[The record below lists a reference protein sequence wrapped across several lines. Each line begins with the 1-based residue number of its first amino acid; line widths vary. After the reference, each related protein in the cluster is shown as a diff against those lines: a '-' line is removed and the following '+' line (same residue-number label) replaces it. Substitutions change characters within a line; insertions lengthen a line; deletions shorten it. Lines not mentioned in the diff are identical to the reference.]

1 MLIAWTLI
9 YIFLLILTN
18 SKIHAIKAHRFTKI
32 PTMYNILLVEFVV
45 LTANKI
51 IITKL
56 AIATR
61 LRIVRRNAFWLINF
75 KISVI
80 NSSSVNPPL
89 FLTST
94 KAQTELISIKNSKYR

>member
-1 MLIAWTLI
+1 
-9 YIFLLILTN
+9 
-18 SKIHAIKAHRFTKI
+18 
-32 PTMYNILLVEFVV
+32 MYNILLVEFVV
-45 LTANKI
+45 LTASKI
-51 IITKL
+51 IITNL

-61 LRIVRRNAFWLINF
+61 LRIVRRNAFLLINF

-94 KAQTELISIKNSKYR
+94 KAQTELISIKSKRIEKYI

>member
-1 MLIAWTLI
+1 
-9 YIFLLILTN
+9 
-18 SKIHAIKAHRFTKI
+18 
-32 PTMYNILLVEFVV
+32 MYNILLVEFVV

-56 AIATR
+56 AIDTR

-94 KAQTELISIKNSKYR
+94 KDQTELISINSKRIEKYIEIEVSTIPVVANPFICFFCVSILSPLIWY